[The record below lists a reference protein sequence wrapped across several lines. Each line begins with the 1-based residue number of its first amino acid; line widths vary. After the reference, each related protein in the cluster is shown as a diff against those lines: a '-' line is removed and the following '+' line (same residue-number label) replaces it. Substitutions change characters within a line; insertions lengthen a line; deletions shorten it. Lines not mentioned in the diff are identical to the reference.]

1 MICDLLDSC
10 IVISDSSGSER
21 ILAIKEEE
29 VLAALPLSDMCVD
42 LIEHDEGEE
51 SHRKYKATGLIYVS
65 VKADGYDGKITLAI
79 VSFLNNGLLWHLPL
93 PAELDEGVHI
103 YSDYCDHVRLTQA
116 DDAFIL

>member
-29 VLAALPLSDMCVD
+29 VLAALPLSDMCID
-42 LIEHDEGEE
+42 IIENDEGEE
-51 SHRKYKATGLIYVS
+51 SHRTYKAAGLIYVS
-65 VKADGYDGKITLAI
+65 VKADGYDGKISLVI

-93 PAELDEGVHI
+93 PAELEEGVHI

-116 DDAFIL
+116 DEAFIL